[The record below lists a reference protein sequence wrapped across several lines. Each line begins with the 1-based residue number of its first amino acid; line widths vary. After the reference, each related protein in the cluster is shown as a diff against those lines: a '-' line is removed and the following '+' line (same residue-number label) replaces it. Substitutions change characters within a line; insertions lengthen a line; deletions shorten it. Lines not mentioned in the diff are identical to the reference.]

1 MSSDD
6 KNENSGGKAYIT
18 ADGRYIDPADA
29 TVHEELKKPRQVS
42 KKEPETVKPQK
53 KVSEK
58 KDSEYSKARK
68 KQLESSHADSES
80 SDDLFDEDGNIFEE
94 ESQAKQKLK
103 ELEEKVEQGLNR
115 LKELIA
121 TKIKKPLLKVKA
133 KALGF
138 LSKFLNPLTFVITR
152 FTDIIEKVVKRTK
165 ANEPDKEIRETP
177 VEKNLVH
184 GTFENMT
191 TLNITFTDNY
201 DIALYK
207 KRGVALA
214 KSEENLILLSA
225 KDAIVQCA
233 EYTLEMPDVQEG
245 MYAGRKVSDLMTNV
259 TEEDIMLFLG
269 YVKERPQKY
278 ISKSWKISETYATWL
293 VNNSPVIEE

>member
-29 TVHEELKKPRQVS
+29 IVHEELKKPRQVS

-121 TKIKKPLLKVKA
+121 AKIKKPFLKVKA

-138 LSKFLNPLTFVITR
+138 L
-152 FTDIIEKVVKRTK
+152 
-165 ANEPDKEIRETP
+165 
-177 VEKNLVH
+177 
-184 GTFENMT
+184 
-191 TLNITFTDNY
+191 
-201 DIALYK
+201 
-207 KRGVALA
+207 
-214 KSEENLILLSA
+214 
-225 KDAIVQCA
+225 
-233 EYTLEMPDVQEG
+233 
-245 MYAGRKVSDLMTNV
+245 
-259 TEEDIMLFLG
+259 
-269 YVKERPQKY
+269 
-278 ISKSWKISETYATWL
+278 
-293 VNNSPVIEE
+293 

>member
-1 MSSDD
+1 
-6 KNENSGGKAYIT
+6 
-18 ADGRYIDPADA
+18 
-29 TVHEELKKPRQVS
+29 
-42 KKEPETVKPQK
+42 
-53 KVSEK
+53 
-58 KDSEYSKARK
+58 
-68 KQLESSHADSES
+68 
-80 SDDLFDEDGNIFEE
+80 
-94 ESQAKQKLK
+94 
-103 ELEEKVEQGLNR
+103 
-115 LKELIA
+115 
-121 TKIKKPLLKVKA
+121 
-133 KALGF
+133 
-138 LSKFLNPLTFVITR
+138 
-152 FTDIIEKVVKRTK
+152 
-165 ANEPDKEIRETP
+165 
-177 VEKNLVH
+177 
-184 GTFENMT
+184 MT